1 MNIPTLEHR
10 FKQFWEYNYNMVVN
24 YQFRKLKKAFHNIGY
39 IYQLSIYGAIQDGDK
54 IKGVRIEI
62 LHKEKLTKRMLFR
75 IKRCLV
81 IPPIGYNLC
90 VYAYGELTPVLSE
103 YEIRRRLIR

>member
-1 MNIPTLEHR
+1 MNVPTLEHR

-24 YQFRKLKKAFHNIGY
+24 AHFRRLKNAFHNIGY

-62 LHKEKLTKRMLFR
+62 LHREKLTKRMLFK
-75 IKRCLV
+75 IKKSLV

-90 VYAYGELTPVLSE
+90 IFRLNKLIPIISE